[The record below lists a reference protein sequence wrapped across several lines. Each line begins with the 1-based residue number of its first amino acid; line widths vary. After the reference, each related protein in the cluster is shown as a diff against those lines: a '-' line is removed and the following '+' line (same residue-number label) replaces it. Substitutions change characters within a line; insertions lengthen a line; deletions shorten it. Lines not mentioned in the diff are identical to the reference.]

1 MTTQTILLLDNGS
14 RRAAATLSL
23 RQAAKA
29 LEQATGQI
37 IHPVSLQHA
46 NHIDPGL
53 VEGRHADTFEAF
65 LRDQLQ
71 AGKQEF
77 LAVPLFFGQSRALTS
92 FIPDTISRLQTE
104 FGSFKF
110 ELADVLYPLPDGEPR
125 LAMIL
130 CDNIQTALHAHDITR
145 ARVILVDHG
154 SPTPEVVAV
163 RELLASSMRQILG
176 PEIMLFEAVMER
188 RQGSEYDF
196 SGRLLEEVLDEL
208 AIEDPGTPVVL
219 SMLFLAPGRHAGSGG
234 DIESIR
240 DRVVAAH
247 PTLKAVITQL
257 VGDHSGLVPILQERL
272 EAAL

>member
-29 LEQATGQI
+29 LEQAMGQI

-46 NHIDPGL
+46 NLIDPGL

-71 AGKQEF
+71 AGKHEF
-77 LAVPLFFGQSRALTS
+77 LAVPLFFGRSRALTS
-92 FIPDTISRLQTE
+92 FIPDIISRLQTE
-104 FGSFKF
+104 FGSFQF
-110 ELADVLYPLPDGEPR
+110 ELADVLFPLPDGEPR

-130 CDNIQTALHAHDITR
+130 CDNIQTALHVHDMTR

-163 RELLASSMRQILG
+163 RESLASSMRQILG

-208 AIEDPGTPVVL
+208 ASEDPATPVVL

-257 VGDHSGLVPILQERL
+257 VGDHTGLVAILQDRL

>member
-23 RQAAKA
+23 RQTAKA

-92 FIPDTISRLQTE
+92 FIPDIISSLQTE

-110 ELADVLYPLPDGEPR
+110 ELADVLNPLPDGEPR
-125 LAMIL
+125 LAKIL
-130 CDNIQTALHAHDITR
+130 CDNIQTALHAHDMTI

-154 SPTPEVVAV
+154 SPTPEVAAV

-240 DRVVAAH
+240 DRVVAAY